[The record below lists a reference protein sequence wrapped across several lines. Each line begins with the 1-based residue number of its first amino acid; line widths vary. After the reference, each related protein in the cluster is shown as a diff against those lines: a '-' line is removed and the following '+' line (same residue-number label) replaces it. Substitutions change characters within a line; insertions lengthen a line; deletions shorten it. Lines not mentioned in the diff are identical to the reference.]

1 MFANQKQLL
10 YKVKPVKTD
19 TIAIGGENS
28 EFTLP
33 NKSSRFYSAD
43 RRVLLVRHAFPGR
56 KVRKGGELKNIDP
69 SPQDSRKGD
78 YFYIDVPKHF
88 FATKT
93 TDGAELGDFIANPPY
108 KETDILVVQWTGFG
122 KYSGW
127 IDTNVQMRGAGI
139 GTVIEQGGVAC
150 AKWS

>member
-1 MFANQKQLL
+1 MALKKALL
-10 YKVKPVKTD
+10 YKVTPIENKIPDPAGNWNLPD
-19 TIAIGGENS
+19 T
-28 EFTLP
+28 
-33 NKSSRFYSAD
+33 KSRFYSAD
-43 RRVLLVRHAFPGR
+43 RKVLLVRHVFPRRGP
-56 KVRKGGELKNIDP
+56 KQETDTNL
-69 SPQDSRKGD
+69 QDEAKGD

-88 FATKT
+88 FAQPADKGG
-93 TDGAELGDFIANPPY
+93 DLGDFIANPIY
-108 KETDILVVQWTGFG
+108 THTDVLVVQWTGYG

>member
-1 MFANQKQLL
+1 MNTNKAIL
-10 YKVKPVKTD
+10 YKVKPIAGKIPPPTD
-19 TIAIGGENS
+19 QDKWN
-28 EFTLP
+28 LP
-33 NKSSRFYSAD
+33 DGTFHKSSQSGERKVLKVRF
-43 RRVLLVRHAFPGR
+43 AFPPR
-56 KVRKGGELKNIDP
+56 NKKDQT
-69 SPQDSRKGD
+69 PQDSTKD

-88 FATKT
+88 FAQETK
-93 TDGAELGDFIANPPY
+93 DGEVKLGDFIANPLY
-108 KETDILVVQWTGFG
+108 SEHDVLVVRWTGYG

>member
-1 MFANQKQLL
+1 MNTNKAIL
-10 YKVKPVKTD
+10 YKVKPVAGKIPD
-19 TIAIGGENS
+19 PGGDWD
-28 EFTLP
+28 LP
-33 NKSSRFYSAD
+33 NPDGTFYSPN
-43 RRVLLVRHAFPGR
+43 RKVLLVRFAFPPR
-56 KVRKGGELKNIDP
+56 NKKDQT
-69 SPQDSRKGD
+69 PQDATKD

-88 FATKT
+88 FAKST
-93 TDGAELGDFIANPPY
+93 TDGEELGDFIANPIY
-108 KETDILVVQWTGFG
+108 NENDVLVVRWTGYG

>member
-1 MFANQKQLL
+1 MNTNKAIL
-10 YKVKPVKTD
+10 YKVRPVKPIPPANGDWDLKPDGTFHKESD
-19 TIAIGGENS
+19 G
-28 EFTLP
+28 P
-33 NKSSRFYSAD
+33 RK
-43 RRVLLVRHAFPGR
+43 VLLVRHAFPPR
-56 KVRKGGELKNIDP
+56 FEKDQ
-69 SPQDSRKGD
+69 SPQNATRD

-88 FATKT
+88 FAAATP
-93 TDGAELGDFIANPPY
+93 DGGELGDFIANPIY
-108 KETDILVVQWTGFG
+108 KETDVLVVRWTGYG